1 MRIEVLGRTAALLA
15 SVLVATACGP
25 RDECEEAA
33 DKLVDDCEF
42 SGYAFEPSVGECKD
56 ERKCRAEC
64 INDHS
69 CSEVL
74 SSSDQSFARCLND
87 CQPSAP

>member
-1 MRIEVLGRTAALLA
+1 MRMLVCGSMATILTVLTCVGCGAA
-15 SVLVATACGP
+15 
-25 RDECEEAA
+25 DECEEAA

-42 SGYAFEPSVGECKD
+42 SGYVVESTIGECKD

-74 SSSDQSFARCLND
+74 SSTDQSFAKCLSD
-87 CQPSAP
+87 CEPSEP